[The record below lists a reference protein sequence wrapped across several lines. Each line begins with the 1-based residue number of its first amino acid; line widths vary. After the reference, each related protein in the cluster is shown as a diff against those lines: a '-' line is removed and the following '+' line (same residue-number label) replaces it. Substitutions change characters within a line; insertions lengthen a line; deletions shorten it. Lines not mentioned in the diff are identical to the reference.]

1 MWENNQKP
9 DEKPHRSSEIS
20 QTVQIYRNTLNTQS
34 GKFQNWEEGHFI
46 LFFLTLTSPLAW
58 TVKSWS
64 IMGVNSVPSCLQQ
77 TRLITKTLMQCSN
90 LFGAALRTT
99 VLSWVAW
106 GRLLDSEPHPQPN
119 LGSSEILSKGWGT
132 LSKVKKLLK
141 RWALLSL
148 SSH

>member
-90 LFGAALRTT
+90 LFGAALR
-99 VLSWVAW
+99 LC
-106 GRLLDSEPHPQPN
+106 LFHPS
-119 LGSSEILSKGWGT
+119 LGLTWRAAKIAHYCCRGDYIYGARDKDVRVET
-132 LSKVKKLLK
+132 
-141 RWALLSL
+141 
-148 SSH
+148 